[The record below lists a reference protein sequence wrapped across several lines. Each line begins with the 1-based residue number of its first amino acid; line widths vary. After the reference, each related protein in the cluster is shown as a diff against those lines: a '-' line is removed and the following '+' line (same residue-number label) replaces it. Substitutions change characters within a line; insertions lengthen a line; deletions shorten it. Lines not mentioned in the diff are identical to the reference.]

1 MNQKAF
7 DKTIEDGV
15 VCFYSRSKQ
24 RLWTKG
30 ETSGHT
36 QLVKDIHVD
45 CDNDTILIDV
55 IPNGPTCHTGSQS
68 CFNTEV
74 PFSVQTL
81 AQTVQDSAQ
90 SNNEKSYTK
99 YLLTEG
105 IEKITKKY
113 GEEAFEVVIEAIKG
127 DKKAF
132 VSEVADELYHLFVL
146 MHALGVDFSEIEAE
160 LARRHHK
167 RNNFKGE
174 RQNIEQW

>member
-1 MNQKAF
+1 
-7 DKTIEDGV
+7 
-15 VCFYSRSKQ
+15 
-24 RLWTKG
+24 
-30 ETSGHT
+30 
-36 QLVKDIHVD
+36 
-45 CDNDTILIDV
+45 
-55 IPNGPTCHTGSQS
+55 
-68 CFNTEV
+68 
-74 PFSVQTL
+74 
-81 AQTVQDSAQ
+81 TVQDSAQ